1 MASGPVKAKAKKP
14 YPDFPLFA
22 HKNSQWAKKIPGKLY
37 YFGGWHDPQAA
48 LNRYLEDRDDL
59 HAGRKPRRKGG
70 AASAGD
76 VANRFLTWKHRLV
89 DAIGRH
95 WRAFLSRHG

>member
-1 MASGPVKAKAKKP
+1 MASGPAKAKPKKP

-22 HKNSQWAKKIPGKLY
+22 HKNGQWAKKIRGKLH

-59 HAGRKPRRKGG
+59 HAGRKPRRKGRAILMKIG
-70 AASAGD
+70 PCQ
-76 VANRFLTWKHRLV
+76 RFFADRLPE
-89 DAIGRH
+89 
-95 WRAFLSRHG
+95 WRCG